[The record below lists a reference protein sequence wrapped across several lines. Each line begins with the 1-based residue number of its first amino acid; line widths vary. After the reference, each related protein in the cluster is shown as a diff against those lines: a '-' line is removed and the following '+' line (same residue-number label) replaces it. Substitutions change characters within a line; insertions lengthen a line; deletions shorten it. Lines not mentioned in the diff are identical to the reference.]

1 MSELEK
7 VERLREH
14 ANVTFE
20 EAKMV
25 LEKNQWDLLEA
36 MVDLERQGK
45 VKQPN
50 ATSYTT
56 QYEEPE
62 KIEKAA
68 AYTEKSA
75 GVGTML
81 QKFFKWTEGMIKKG
95 CENYF
100 EVVRKNETIISMP
113 VIVAL
118 LITLILFWLVVIALV
133 VGLFMDC
140 RYRFV
145 GPASMKVDLN
155 KAMDC
160 AADTADDIKNS
171 FQKK

>member
-62 KIEKAA
+62 KIEKIRAWGKEHA
-68 AYTEKSA
+68 ISASKKSS
-75 GVGTML
+75 
-81 QKFFKWTEGMIKKG
+81 I
-95 CENYF
+95 
-100 EVVRKNETIISMP
+100 
-113 VIVAL
+113 
-118 LITLILFWLVVIALV
+118 
-133 VGLFMDC
+133 
-140 RYRFV
+140 
-145 GPASMKVDLN
+145 
-155 KAMDC
+155 
-160 AADTADDIKNS
+160 
-171 FQKK
+171 